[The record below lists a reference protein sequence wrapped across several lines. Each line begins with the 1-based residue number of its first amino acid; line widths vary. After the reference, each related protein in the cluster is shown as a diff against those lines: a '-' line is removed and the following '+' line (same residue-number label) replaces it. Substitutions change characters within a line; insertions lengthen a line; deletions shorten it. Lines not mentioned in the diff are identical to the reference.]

1 MDKLIVE
8 AEKFT
13 TSLLNEK
20 LDTSFLYHNLTHTQ
34 RVVEKAKELAEQ
46 SGLNDSEKN
55 ILILATWL
63 HDTGYTKNIKS
74 LNRLIQMAI
83 LNFQKPDKIVLQK
96 TTEFEAQFEFRPLEP
111 GFGLTI
117 GNALR
122 RVLLSSLEGYAIV
135 GIKVEGA
142 EHEFATLKG
151 ITEDVTEI
159 ILNLKQVRFK
169 KIVDN
174 DVASE
179 KITLS
184 IKNKTEFTAGMIGEA
199 THAFEVM
206 NPELLICVMDSTAKL
221 DIEITISKG
230 RGYVPAEDNKVKDS
244 VFGLIP
250 IDSIHTPIKN
260 VKYHIENTRVEQRT
274 DFEKLIMDVNTDGT
288 IHPEEA
294 VKQASRIL
302 IQHLMII
309 TDENITFD
317 NKEEKKEDMVD
328 EQTLQLRKILKTPLE
343 DLDLSV
349 RAFNCLKAAKI
360 NSLSELVQYEQ
371 EDLMKFRNFGQKS
384 LSEIEQVLIERGL
397 GFGMD
402 LSKLGLDK
410 EDY

>member
-1 MDKLIVE
+1 
-8 AEKFT
+8 
-13 TSLLNEK
+13 
-20 LDTSFLYHNLTHTQ
+20 
-34 RVVEKAKELAEQ
+34 
-46 SGLNDSEKN
+46 
-55 ILILATWL
+55 
-63 HDTGYTKNIKS
+63 
-74 LNRLIQMAI
+74 MAI

-96 TTEFEAQFEFRPLEP
+96 NNDFEAQFEFRPLEP
-111 GFGLTI
+111 GYGLTI

-169 KIVDN
+169 KKIEG
-174 DVASE
+174 DVSNE

-184 IKNKTEFTAGMIGEA
+184 IKNQTEFIAGMIGDA
-199 THAFEVM
+199 TQAFEVM
-206 NPELLICVMDSTAKL
+206 NPSLLICTMDNSSKL
-221 DIEITISKG
+221 DIEITIAKG
-230 RGYVPAEDNKVKDS
+230 RGYVPAEDNRIKDS
-244 VFGLIP
+244 VFGYIP

-260 VKYHIENTRVEQRT
+260 VKYTIENTRVEQRT
-274 DFEKLIMDVNTDGT
+274 DFEKLLMEVLTDGT

-309 TDENITFD
+309 SDENITFD
-317 NKEEKKEDMVD
+317 TKEEKKEDMVD
-328 EQTLQLRKILKTPLE
+328 EQTLQLRKVLKTPLE

-384 LSEIEQVLIERGL
+384 LSEIEQVLNERGL

-402 LSKLGLDK
+402 LGKLGIDK
-410 EDY
+410 DDY